1 MTNSSFLEK
10 RNKFF
15 NKIIDKINF
24 NLNIYITKNFDSSFE
39 EKFFEDINLYNVKDN
54 IIFDYSD
61 KDKKDIVDKIKHYI
75 SNKNSC
81 LYFTYNTK
89 IKNTKITQ
97 PLIFTIWF
105 LGDEIRMGVFF
116 DNNLNDNFKNDISK
130 KMEKLFLIFN
140 TKAFEGNG
148 NNFDRN
154 NYSLYEYI
162 LTNKDSEK
170 ILDSNEK
177 QLFIEQTYS
186 LFFRQTILF
195 FEENLQI
202 YYK

>member
-1 MTNSSFLEK
+1 MTNNIFLEK
-10 RNKFF
+10 RTNFF
-15 NKIIDKINF
+15 NKIIEKINF
-24 NLNIYITKNFDSSFE
+24 NLNIYITKNFENNFE

-54 IIFDYSD
+54 IIFDYSN

-89 IKNTKITQ
+89 IKNTKINQ
-97 PLIFTIWF
+97 PLIFTVWF
-105 LGDEIRMGVFF
+105 LGDEIRFGIFV

-140 TKAFEGNG
+140 SKIFDGNSS
-148 NNFDRN
+148 NFARN
-154 NYSLYEYI
+154 NYSLYEYV
-162 LTNKDSEK
+162 LTNNNEK
-170 ILDSNEK
+170 ILNSEEK

>member
-1 MTNSSFLEK
+1 MTNNIFLEK
-10 RNKFF
+10 RTNFF
-15 NKIIDKINF
+15 NKIIEKINF
-24 NLNIYITKNFDSSFE
+24 NLNIYITKNFENNFE
-39 EKFFEDINLYNVKDN
+39 EKFFEDINFYNVKDN
-54 IIFDYSD
+54 IIFDYSN

-89 IKNTKITQ
+89 IKNTKINQ
-97 PLIFTIWF
+97 PLIFTVWF
-105 LGDEIRMGVFF
+105 LGDEIRFGIFV

-140 TKAFEGNG
+140 SKIFDGNSS
-148 NNFDRN
+148 NFARN
-154 NYSLYEYI
+154 NYSLYEYV
-162 LTNKDSEK
+162 LTNNNEK
-170 ILDSNEK
+170 ILNSEEK

>member
-1 MTNSSFLEK
+1 MENLFLNK
-10 RNKFF
+10 RTILF
-15 NKIIDKINF
+15 NKIIEKINF
-24 NLNIYITKNFDSSFE
+24 NLNIYITKNFENGFE
-39 EKFFEDINLYNVKDN
+39 EKFFEEINLYNVKDN
-54 IIFDYSD
+54 IIFDYSN
-61 KDKKDIVDKIKHYI
+61 KDKKDIVEKIKHYI

-105 LGDEIRMGVFF
+105 LGNELRLGIFV

-140 TKAFEGNG
+140 TKSFDGKT
-148 NNFDRN
+148 NNFVRN

-162 LTNKDSEK
+162 LTNTENEK
-170 ILDSNEK
+170 ILDSDEK